1 MSSSTVTY
9 KASAMDMLRSD
20 SRIICG
26 LGPADF
32 GGIERVRARLSA
44 LASAGASAR
53 VGLRVTPFS
62 PKWQYR
68 PDLACEDVIAAAP
81 IDAAQVKDRLVELSR
96 TASSEVP
103 LRARLAGEYLLLD
116 LSHGFSDAVLPVE
129 LFAYLGDPDPAPPL
143 PSWATARAMRNPL
156 PRALAGW
163 MMHNP
168 RKVVDVVY
176 GRLRT
181 APPELVSPA
190 LAPMEVSR
198 IPWSPSPAVAAAT
211 SRVGTPSALSAWR
224 AENLPEVSITS
235 MLSAAVAKSLSLSGI
250 STSYSASFL
259 FDCRRYLRTEGVVL
273 GNFAVG
279 IDFRGVDPT
288 SPAALHASVTHAID
302 KGRPLAAGALSA
314 MRYFKTRSA
323 IPSIR
328 ANTAPATA
336 DAEITFSDIGR
347 IKQVE
352 NIAWS
357 EQPDKCV
364 FYPLSEPSLPQSIVV
379 TSLRVRDVFHVTAT
393 FHDNFF
399 DRDAVQSAIDLAM
412 LDPIALLAPQE
423 LSR

>member
-20 SRIICG
+20 TRIICG

-68 PDLACEDVIAAAP
+68 PDLVCEDVIAVAP
-81 IDAAQVKDRLVELSR
+81 IGAAQVKERLVELSR

-129 LFAYLGDPDPAPPL
+129 LFAYLGDPDPSPPL

-198 IPWSPSPAVAAAT
+198 IPWSPSPAVAVAT
-211 SRVGTPSALSAWR
+211 SRIGTPSALSAWR

-279 IDFRGVDPT
+279 IDFHGIDPT
-288 SPAALHASVTHAID
+288 SPAALHGSVTHAID

-328 ANTAPATA
+328 ATTAPATA

-347 IKQVE
+347 IRQVE

-379 TSLRVRDVFHVTAT
+379 TSLRIRDVFHVTAT

-399 DRDAVQSAIDLAM
+399 DHDAVQAAIDLAM